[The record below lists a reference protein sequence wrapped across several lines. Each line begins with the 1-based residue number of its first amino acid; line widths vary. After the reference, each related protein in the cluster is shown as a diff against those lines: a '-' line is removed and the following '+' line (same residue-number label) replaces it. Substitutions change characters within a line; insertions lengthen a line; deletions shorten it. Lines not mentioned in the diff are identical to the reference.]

1 MINAE
6 DINEVAPGIFVW
18 QAYDPEVKA
27 ELFSTA
33 LKTALGTYLVDPI
46 PIGLPEAAA
55 LAKHVVGICI
65 TNSNHIRAAVA
76 FAETTSAPI
85 YVHHELAGTPD
96 FPNAA
101 GVTGNRQL
109 AQGLTGI
116 MIDGGPLG
124 EMALHYVED
133 GGTMIIGDALINFDP
148 YGFEFLPAKYCQNA
162 KQMRRSLRKLLD
174 FSFDR
179 MFFAHGTPILS
190 NARTCLERLL
200 TGR

>member
-6 DINEVAPGIFVW
+6 DINEFPPGISVW
-18 QAYDPEVKA
+18 HAYDPVVKA

-33 LKTALGTYLVDPI
+33 LKTSLGTYLVDPI
-46 PIGLPEAAA
+46 PINHPEAAA
-55 LAKHVVGICI
+55 LVKHVVGICI
-65 TNSNHIRAAVA
+65 TNSNHIRAVA
-76 FAETTSAPI
+76 EFAESTSAPI
-85 YVHHELAGTPD
+85 FVHHELAGTLD
-96 FPNAA
+96 FPNAV

-109 AQGLTGI
+109 SQGLTAI

-148 YGFEFLPAKYCQNA
+148 HGFGFLPAKYCRNA
-162 KQMRRSLRKLLD
+162 KLMRRSLTKLLD

-179 MFFAHGTPILS
+179 MLFAHGTPILS
-190 NARTCLERLL
+190 KARTSLEQLL
-200 TGR
+200 ASR